1 MKTVRILFSK
11 TGRAKYISHLDL
23 NRTMTR
29 VLRRAAIPLWYTEG
43 FNRHPYITF
52 AAPISLGFEG
62 LREVM
67 DFRLEEEMPFDEVT
81 ARLNAAMPEGLAVS
95 ECFEAQMKPGELTAA
110 VYELYFDCPTETVR
124 ALLAQPEILVE
135 KKTKKKE
142 LKIVD
147 IRPAFADAA
156 VTETENGTL
165 LTVTLPCG
173 SEGTVN
179 PSLFISALQTAS
191 GEDISC
197 RVVRTDLRGTDG
209 KPFR

>member
-1 MKTVRILFSK
+1 MKTVRVLFSK

-52 AAPISLGFEG
+52 AAPLSLGFEG

-67 DFRLEEEMPFDEVT
+67 DFRLEEDMPFDEVT
-81 ARLNAAMPEGLAVS
+81 ARLNAAMPEGLTVL
-95 ECFEAQMKPGELTAA
+95 ECFEAEMKAGALTAA
-110 VYELYFDCPTETVR
+110 AYLLDMDCPADPVR
-124 ALLAQPEILVE
+124 ALLAQPEIFVE

-142 LKIVD
+142 IKTVD

-156 VTETENGTL
+156 VQDDENGCRM
-165 LTVTLPCG
+165 TVTLPCG

-179 PSLFISALQTAS
+179 PSLFVSALQKAS
-191 GEDISC
+191 GREISC
-197 RVVRTDLRGTDG
+197 RVVRTALFGADG